1 LFLGYHPAQ
10 LKKSN
15 HLSLPSNWKESIS
28 GGIYITQGFDQ
39 NLLIL
44 TTDTFKEIYV
54 RITSLNITD
63 PLARLLMRMF
73 MGTARHIEMD
83 ESRAISI
90 PRDLMNYANLKE
102 KIVIVGQGD
111 YIEVWSQS
119 QWNKQ
124 QSQIQDAKANAQ
136 RFSSFTIVIH

>member
-1 LFLGYHPAQ
+1 MFLGYHPTQ

-15 HLSLPSNWKESIS
+15 HISLPPNWNESIS
-28 GGIYITQGFDQ
+28 GSIYITQGFDQ

-44 TTDTFKEIYV
+44 TADTFKEIYT
-54 RITSLNITD
+54 RIMSLNIAD

-83 ESRAISI
+83 ESRTILI
-90 PRDLMNYANLKE
+90 PQDLMNYANLKE

-111 YIEVWSQS
+111 YIEVWSQT

-136 RFSSFTIVIH
+136 RFSSFTIVTR